1 MPRPML
7 AVATEGDAPLHIGE
21 GARPLHEYE
30 GVRPLRCV
38 AASAA
43 TTCGREATLE
53 NSVLEDV
60 LLLLT
65 ATLVVVVGL
74 RRLRLPL
81 VMGFLL
87 VGMVV
92 GPHALGWVAATETTR
107 TLAEF
112 GVVFLLFALGLEFS
126 LPRLLAMRGEVFTLG
141 GLQVAGTT
149 TAVAAVGW
157 ALGLALPVA
166 ILLGGAVAMSST
178 AIVLRQL
185 TEQDELNRTHGR
197 LAFGVLL
204 FQDLA
209 IVPFLALAG
218 VLASPEEQYTTP
230 EIGLAVAK
238 AAIALIIVLAAGRW
252 LLRPLFH
259 EIASSGAPEA
269 FTFAVLFVAIGAA
282 WATHAAGLTFAL
294 GAFLAGMMLA
304 ETEYRYQVEAGIRP
318 FRDTLLGLFFVT
330 IGMQLDVPALFKQLP
345 AVMAILAGLLVIKA
359 VVVLLA
365 ARPFAG
371 QWFKSLRTGI
381 VLSPG
386 GEFGFALLA
395 LLLDNRLIGADF
407 TQPLLAA
414 ITLSMLIA
422 PFLIRH
428 NKLIAR
434 FLTRQSGPTR
444 TGLDRIEAATQ
455 ALAQREHVILCGYG
469 RVGQN
474 VGRVLESEGFEFLAL
489 DSDPLRVR
497 TALAAGDAVIYG
509 DAADDGVLKSAGI
522 DRASAVVVTFSD
534 TVRSIAIV
542 RAVRRLRQSL
552 PILVRATD
560 DTHLEE
566 LLAAGATEVV
576 PETFE
581 AALTLVANTLHMLQ
595 VAPSRVIRTVGEIR
609 QQRYR
614 TLRSVIQR
622 DPAGATDETGTFREA
637 LHTVVLPPG
646 AWSIGRSINEI
657 RQRGAEVSFTAV
669 RRDGITGRDP
679 DPDMTL
685 REGDVVVLFGTP
697 EAQEHAEAVLL
708 AG

>member
-1 MPRPML
+1 M
-7 AVATEGDAPLHIGE
+7 
-21 GARPLHEYE
+21 
-30 GVRPLRCV
+30 
-38 AASAA
+38 
-43 TTCGREATLE
+43 ATL
-53 NSVLEDV
+53 
-60 LLLLT
+60 
-65 ATLVVVVGL
+65 AVVVGL

-81 VMGFLL
+81 ILAFLI
-87 VGMVV
+87 VGMCV
-92 GPHALGWVAATETTR
+92 GPHALGWVSATETTE

-112 GVVFLLFALGLEFS
+112 GVVFLLFTLGLEFS
-126 LPRLLAMRGEVFTLG
+126 LPRLIAMRGEVFTLG

-149 TAVAAVGW
+149 AATAAIGWAVG
-157 ALGLALPVA
+157 LSLPVA

-209 IVPFLALAG
+209 FVPFLALAG
-218 VLASPEEQYTTP
+218 VLASPQEQYTTL
-230 EIGLAVAK
+230 EITLAVGK
-238 AAIALIIVLAAGRW
+238 AAIALLIVLASGRW

-259 EIASSGAPEA
+259 EIAANNAPEL

-282 WATHAAGLTFAL
+282 WSTHAAGLSFAL

-330 IGMQLDVPALFKQLP
+330 IGMQLDVPALLGQLP
-345 AVMAILAGLLVIKA
+345 VVIAILATMLLVKA
-359 VVVLLA
+359 VIVTLA
-365 ARPFAG
+365 GRPFAG
-371 QWFKSLRTGI
+371 EWFKALRAGI

-407 TQPLLAA
+407 TQPVLAA

-422 PFLIRH
+422 PVLIRH
-428 NKLIAR
+428 NKTVAR
-434 FLTRQSGPTR
+434 YFMHQSGPSQ
-444 TGLDRIEAATQ
+444 TGLARLEAANQ
-455 ALAQREHVILCGYG
+455 AIARRDHVIVCGYG

-474 VGRVLESEGFEFLAL
+474 VGRVLETEGFEFLAMDL
-489 DSDPLRVR
+489 DPVRVR

-509 DAADDGVLKSAGI
+509 DAADDGVLKSAGL
-522 DRASAVVVTFSD
+522 DRANAVVVTFSD
-534 TVRSIAIV
+534 TARALAIV
-542 RAVRRLRQSL
+542 RAVRRQRPAL
-552 PILVRATD
+552 PILVRAQD
-560 DTHLEE
+560 ETHLEE
-566 LLAAGATEVV
+566 LIAAGATEVV
-576 PETFE
+576 PETLE
-581 AALTLVANTLHMLQ
+581 AALTLVSNTLHMLQ
-595 VAPSRVIRTVGEIR
+595 VPASRVIRRVGEIR
-609 QQRYR
+609 RQRYKA
-614 TLRSVIQR
+614 LRSVIAR
-622 DPAGATDETGTFREA
+622 DPAGRSEDTGEFREE

-646 AWSIGRSINEI
+646 AWSIGRTLSEI
-657 RQRGAEVSFTAV
+657 RGRGAEVSFTAV
-669 RRDGITGRDP
+669 RRDGIVGRDP
-679 DPDMTL
+679 DLEMTL

>member
-1 MPRPML
+1 LGGRPRRL
-7 AVATEGDAPLHIGE
+7 
-21 GARPLHEYE
+21 
-30 GVRPLRCV
+30 
-38 AASAA
+38 S
-43 TTCGREATLE
+43 LE
-53 NSVLEDV
+53 HSVLQDV

-81 VMGFLL
+81 VLAFLI
-87 VGMVV
+87 VGMIV
-92 GPHALGWVAATETTR
+92 GPHALGWVEPTETTG

-126 LPRLLAMRGEVFTLG
+126 LPRLIAMRGEVFTLG

-149 TAVAAVGW
+149 AVVAAAGW
-157 ALGLALPVA
+157 AIGIALPIA

-218 VLASPEEQYTTP
+218 VLGSPEAEYTTTQ
-230 EIGLAVAK
+230 IALAVAK
-238 AAIALIIVLAAGRW
+238 AALALLIVLASGRW

-259 EIASSGAPEA
+259 EIASSGAPEL

-282 WATHAAGLTFAL
+282 WATHAAGLSFAL

-330 IGMQLDVPALFKQLP
+330 IGMQLDVPALLEQIPVVAALL
-345 AVMAILAGLLVIKA
+345 AAILLVKA
-359 VVVLLA
+359 TIVVFA

-371 QWFKSLRTGI
+371 EWFKALRAGL

-395 LLLDNRLIGADF
+395 LLLDNRLIGATS

-414 ITLSMLIA
+414 ITLSMLLSPI
-422 PFLIRH
+422 LIRH
-428 NKLIAR
+428 NKRIAR
-434 FLTRQSGPTR
+434 FLLRESGPAPS
-444 TGLDRIEAATQ
+444 GLDRIEAANQ
-455 ALAQREHVILCGYG
+455 ALARRDHVILCGYG

-474 VGRVLESEGFEFLAL
+474 VARVLEGEGFEFLAMDL
-489 DSDPLRVR
+489 DPVRVR
-497 TALAAGDAVIYG
+497 SARAAGDAVVYG
-509 DAADDGVLKSAGI
+509 DAADEGMLKSAGL
-522 DRASAVVVTFSD
+522 DSANAVVVTFSD
-534 TVRSIAIV
+534 TSRSLAIV
-542 RAVRRLRQSL
+542 RAVRRQRRQL
-552 PILVRATD
+552 PILVRAAD
-560 DTHLEE
+560 DARLEE

-576 PETFE
+576 PETLE
-581 AALTLVANTLHMLQ
+581 AALTLVSNTLHILQ
-595 VAPSRVIRTVGEIR
+595 VPPSRVIRTIGGIR
-609 QQRYR
+609 RQRYQA
-614 TLRSVIQR
+614 LRSVIRR
-622 DPAGATDETGTFREA
+622 DPAGRTDESGTFREE

-646 AWSIGRSINEI
+646 AWSIGRSIREI
-657 RQRGAEVSFTAV
+657 RGRGAEVSFTAV
-669 RRDGITGRDP
+669 RRDGIVGRDP
-679 DPDMTL
+679 DPEMTL

>member
-1 MPRPML
+1 MTL
-7 AVATEGDAPLHIGE
+7 A
-21 GARPLHEYE
+21 
-30 GVRPLRCV
+30 
-38 AASAA
+38 
-43 TTCGREATLE
+43 
-53 NSVLEDV
+53 
-60 LLLLT
+60 
-65 ATLVVVVGL
+65 VVVGL

-81 VMGFLL
+81 ILAFLL

-92 GPHALGWVAATETTR
+92 GPHAFGWVEATETTR

-112 GVVFLLFALGLEFS
+112 GIVFLLFALGLEFS
-126 LPRLLAMRGEVFTLG
+126 LPRLIAMRAEVFTLG
-141 GLQVAGTT
+141 GMQVAGTV
-149 TAVAAVGW
+149 AVVAAAGW
-157 ALGLALPVA
+157 AFGIALPVA

-185 TEQDELNRTHGR
+185 TQQDELNRTHGR

-218 VLASPEEQYTTP
+218 ALAAPQEEYTTFEITLAVGKAAVALLVVLAS
-230 EIGLAVAK
+230 
-238 AAIALIIVLAAGRW
+238 GRW

-259 EIASSGAPEA
+259 EIAASNSPEL

-282 WATHAAGLTFAL
+282 WATHAVGLSFAL

-330 IGMQLDVPALFKQLP
+330 IGMQLDVPELLGHLPVVLAL
-345 AVMAILAGLLVIKA
+345 LAGLLLLKT
-359 VVVLLA
+359 VVVMLA

-371 QWFKSLRTGI
+371 QWFKALRAGV

-395 LLLDNRLIGADF
+395 LLLDNKLMGANF

-422 PFLIRH
+422 PILIRH
-428 NKLIAR
+428 NKRIAR
-434 FLTRQSGPTR
+434 FVLRQAGPDR
-444 TGLDRIEAATQ
+444 TGLERIEAANL
-455 ALAQREHVILCGYG
+455 ALARRAHVILCGYG

-474 VGRVLESEGFEFLAL
+474 VARVLEGEGFEFLAMDL
-489 DSDPLRVR
+489 DPMRVR
-497 TALAAGDAVIYG
+497 SALAAGDAVIYG
-509 DAADDGVLKSAGI
+509 DAADEGVLKSAGL
-522 DRASAVVVTFSD
+522 DRATAVVVTFSD
-534 TVRSIAIV
+534 TSRSLSIV
-542 RAVRRLRQSL
+542 RAVRRQRQEL
-552 PILVRATD
+552 PILVRAID
-560 DTHLEE
+560 DAHLED

-581 AALTLVANTLHMLQ
+581 AALTLVSNTLHRLD
-595 VAPSRVIRTVGEIR
+595 VPPSRVIRAIGEIR
-609 QQRYR
+609 RQRYQ
-614 TLRSVIQR
+614 TLRSVIRR
-622 DPAGATDETGTFREA
+622 DPAGPTDETGSFREE
-637 LHTVVLPPG
+637 LNTVVLPPG
-646 AWSIGRSINEI
+646 AWSVGRTLREI
-657 RQRGAEVSFTAV
+657 RSRGAEVSFTAV
-669 RRDGITGRDP
+669 RRDGIVGRDP
-679 DPDMTL
+679 DLDMTL

>member
-1 MPRPML
+1 M
-7 AVATEGDAPLHIGE
+7 
-21 GARPLHEYE
+21 
-30 GVRPLRCV
+30 
-38 AASAA
+38 
-43 TTCGREATLE
+43 ATL
-53 NSVLEDV
+53 
-60 LLLLT
+60 
-65 ATLVVVVGL
+65 AVVVGL

-81 VMGFLL
+81 ILAFLL
-87 VGMVV
+87 VGMIV
-92 GPHALGWVAATETTR
+92 GPRALGWVEATETTH

-112 GVVFLLFALGLEFS
+112 GVVFLLFTLGLEFS
-126 LPRLLAMRGEVFTLG
+126 LPRLIAMRGEVFTVG
-141 GLQVAGTT
+141 GLQVFGT
-149 TAVAAVGW
+149 AAAFATIGWMVG
-157 ALGLALPVA
+157 LGLPIS

-218 VLASPEEQYTTP
+218 VLAAPQAEFTLL
-230 EIGLAVAK
+230 EIALAIGK
-238 AAIALIIVLAAGRW
+238 AAVALIIVLASGRW

-259 EIASSGAPEA
+259 EIASNNSPEL
-269 FTFAVLFVAIGAA
+269 FTFAVLFVVIGAS
-282 WATHAAGLTFAL
+282 WATHAAGLSFAL

-330 IGMQLDVPALFKQLP
+330 IGMQLDVPKLVDRLPVVLAL
-345 AVMAILAGLLVIKA
+345 LATLLVLKA
-359 VVVLLA
+359 AIATLA

-371 QWFKSLRTGI
+371 EWFKALRAGL

-395 LLLDNRLIGADF
+395 LLLDNRLMGAASV
-407 TQPLLAA
+407 QPLLAA

-422 PFLIRH
+422 PVLIRH
-428 NKLIAR
+428 NKRIAR
-434 FLTRQSGPTR
+434 LVLRQGGQAT
-444 TGLDRIEAATQ
+444 TGLERIEAANQ

-474 VGRVLESEGFEFLAL
+474 VGRVLENEGFEFLAVDL
-489 DSDPLRVR
+489 DPVSVR
-497 TALAAGDAVIYG
+497 AALAAGDAVIYG
-509 DAADDGVLKSAGI
+509 DASDEGVLKAAGL
-522 DRASAVVVTFSD
+522 DRANSVVVTFAD
-534 TVRSIAIV
+534 TSRALSIV
-542 RAVRRLRQSL
+542 RAVRRQRKEL

-566 LLAAGATEVV
+566 LIAAGATEVV
-576 PETFE
+576 PETLE
-581 AALTLVANTLHMLQ
+581 AALTLVSNALYMLR
-595 VAPSRVIRTVGEIR
+595 VPASRVIRAIGEIR
-609 QQRYR
+609 GQRYK
-614 TLRSVIQR
+614 TLRSVIRR
-622 DPAGATDETGTFREA
+622 DPAGRADDSGIFREE

-646 AWSIGRSINEI
+646 AWSIGRTISEV
-657 RQRGAEVSFTAV
+657 RERGAEVSFTAV
-669 RRDGITGRDP
+669 RRDGIVGRDP
-679 DPDMTL
+679 DPQMTL
-685 REGDVVVLFGTP
+685 REGDIVILFGTP

>member
-1 MPRPML
+1 
-7 AVATEGDAPLHIGE
+7 
-21 GARPLHEYE
+21 
-30 GVRPLRCV
+30 
-38 AASAA
+38 
-43 TTCGREATLE
+43 
-53 NSVLEDV
+53 V
-60 LLLLT
+60 LLLLM
-65 ATLVVVVGL
+65 ATLAVVVGL

-81 VMGFLL
+81 ILAFLI
-87 VGMVV
+87 VGMCV
-92 GPHALGWVAATETTR
+92 GPHALGWVSATETTE

-112 GVVFLLFALGLEFS
+112 GVVFLLFTLGLEFS
-126 LPRLLAMRGEVFTLG
+126 LPRLIAMRGEVFTLG

-149 TAVAAVGW
+149 AATAAIGWAVG
-157 ALGLALPVA
+157 LSLPVA

-209 IVPFLALAG
+209 FVPFLALAG
-218 VLASPEEQYTTP
+218 VLASPQEQYTTL
-230 EIGLAVAK
+230 EITLAVGK
-238 AAIALIIVLAAGRW
+238 AAIALLIVLASGRW

-259 EIASSGAPEA
+259 EIAANNAPEL

-282 WATHAAGLTFAL
+282 WSTHAAGLSFAL

-330 IGMQLDVPALFKQLP
+330 IGMQLDVPALLGQLP
-345 AVMAILAGLLVIKA
+345 VVIAILATMLLVKA
-359 VVVLLA
+359 VIVTLA
-365 ARPFAG
+365 GRPFAG
-371 QWFKSLRTGI
+371 EWFKALRAGV

-407 TQPLLAA
+407 TQPVLAA

-422 PFLIRH
+422 PVLIRH
-428 NKLIAR
+428 NKTVAR
-434 FLTRQSGPTR
+434 YFMHQSGPSQ
-444 TGLDRIEAATQ
+444 TGLARLEAANQ
-455 ALAQREHVILCGYG
+455 AIARREHVIVCGYG

-474 VGRVLESEGFEFLAL
+474 VGRVLETEGFEFLAMDL
-489 DSDPLRVR
+489 DPVRVR

-509 DAADDGVLKSAGI
+509 DAADDGVLKSAGL
-522 DRASAVVVTFSD
+522 DRANAVVVTFSD
-534 TVRSIAIV
+534 TARALAIV
-542 RAVRRLRQSL
+542 RAVRRQRPAL
-552 PILVRATD
+552 PILVRAQD
-560 DTHLEE
+560 ETHLEE
-566 LLAAGATEVV
+566 LIAAGATEVV
-576 PETFE
+576 PETLE
-581 AALTLVANTLHMLQ
+581 AALTLVSNTLHMLQ
-595 VAPSRVIRTVGEIR
+595 VPASRVIRRVGEIR
-609 QQRYR
+609 RQRYKA
-614 TLRSVIQR
+614 LRSVIAR
-622 DPAGATDETGTFREA
+622 DPAGRSEDTGEFREE

-646 AWSIGRSINEI
+646 AWSIGRTLSEI
-657 RQRGAEVSFTAV
+657 RGRGAEVSFTAV
-669 RRDGITGRDP
+669 RRDGIVGRDP
-679 DPDMTL
+679 DLEMTL

>member
-1 MPRPML
+1 
-7 AVATEGDAPLHIGE
+7 
-21 GARPLHEYE
+21 
-30 GVRPLRCV
+30 
-38 AASAA
+38 
-43 TTCGREATLE
+43 
-53 NSVLEDV
+53 V
-60 LLLLT
+60 LLLLM

-81 VMGFLL
+81 VLAFLI
-87 VGMVV
+87 VGMCV
-92 GPHALGWVAATETTR
+92 GPHALGWVAATETSE

-112 GVVFLLFALGLEFS
+112 GVVFLLFTLGLEFS
-126 LPRLLAMRGEVFTLG
+126 LPRLIAMRGEVLTLG

-149 TAVAAVGW
+149 AATAAIGWAVG
-157 ALGLALPVA
+157 LSLPVA

-197 LAFGVLL
+197 LSFGVLL

-218 VLASPEEQYTTP
+218 VLASPQEQYTTI
-230 EIGLAVAK
+230 EIALAVGK
-238 AAIALIIVLAAGRW
+238 AAIALLIVLASGRW

-259 EIASSGAPEA
+259 EIAASNAPEL

-282 WATHAAGLTFAL
+282 WSTHAAGLSFAL

-318 FRDTLLGLFFVT
+318 FRDTLLGLFFVS
-330 IGMQLDVPALFKQLP
+330 IGMQLDVPELLGQLP
-345 AVMAILAGLLVIKA
+345 VVIAILATMLLIKA
-359 VVVLLA
+359 AIITLA

-371 QWFKSLRTGI
+371 QWFKALRAGI

-395 LLLDNRLIGADF
+395 LLLDNRLIGAAF
-407 TQPLLAA
+407 TQPVLAA

-422 PFLIRH
+422 PVLIRH
-428 NKLIAR
+428 NKAIAR
-434 FLTRQSGPTR
+434 FLLHQSGPSQ
-444 TGLDRIEAATQ
+444 TGLTRLEAANQ
-455 ALAQREHVILCGYG
+455 ALARRDHVIVCGYG

-474 VGRVLESEGFEFLAL
+474 VARVLETEGFEFLAMDL
-489 DSDPLRVR
+489 DPVRVR

-509 DAADDGVLKSAGI
+509 DAADDGVLKSAGL
-522 DRASAVVVTFSD
+522 DRANAVVVTFSD
-534 TVRSIAIV
+534 TARSLAIV
-542 RAVRRLRQSL
+542 RAVRRQRPAL
-552 PILVRATD
+552 PILVRAQD
-560 DTHLEE
+560 ETHLEE
-566 LLAAGATEVV
+566 LIAAGATEVV
-576 PETFE
+576 PETLE
-581 AALTLVANTLHMLQ
+581 AALTLVSNTLHMLQ
-595 VAPSRVIRTVGEIR
+595 VPASRVIRRVGEIR
-609 QQRYR
+609 RQRYKA
-614 TLRSVIQR
+614 LRSVIAR
-622 DPAGATDETGTFREA
+622 DPAGRSEDTGEFREE

-646 AWSIGRSINEI
+646 AWSIGRTLSEI
-657 RQRGAEVSFTAV
+657 RGRGAEVSFTAV
-669 RRDGITGRDP
+669 RRDGIIGRDP
-679 DPDMTL
+679 DPEMTL

>member
-1 MPRPML
+1 
-7 AVATEGDAPLHIGE
+7 
-21 GARPLHEYE
+21 
-30 GVRPLRCV
+30 
-38 AASAA
+38 
-43 TTCGREATLE
+43 
-53 NSVLEDV
+53 V
-60 LLLLT
+60 LLLLM
-65 ATLVVVVGL
+65 ATLAVVVGL

-81 VMGFLL
+81 ILAFLI
-87 VGMVV
+87 VGMCV
-92 GPHALGWVAATETTR
+92 GPHALGWVSATETTE

-112 GVVFLLFALGLEFS
+112 GVVFLLFTLGLEFS
-126 LPRLLAMRGEVFTLG
+126 LPRLIAMRGEVFTLG

-149 TAVAAVGW
+149 AATAAIGWAVG
-157 ALGLALPVA
+157 LSLPVA

-209 IVPFLALAG
+209 FVPFLALAG
-218 VLASPEEQYTTP
+218 VLASPQEQYTTL
-230 EIGLAVAK
+230 EITLAVGK
-238 AAIALIIVLAAGRW
+238 AAIALLIVLASGRW

-259 EIASSGAPEA
+259 EIAANNAPEL

-282 WATHAAGLTFAL
+282 WSTHAAGLSFAL

-330 IGMQLDVPALFKQLP
+330 IGMQLDVPALLGQLP
-345 AVMAILAGLLVIKA
+345 VVIAILATMLLVKA
-359 VVVLLA
+359 VIVTLA
-365 ARPFAG
+365 GRPFAG
-371 QWFKSLRTGI
+371 EWFKALRAGV

-407 TQPLLAA
+407 TQPVLAA

-422 PFLIRH
+422 PVLIRH
-428 NKLIAR
+428 NKTVAR
-434 FLTRQSGPTR
+434 YFMHQSGPSQ
-444 TGLDRIEAATQ
+444 TGLARLEAANQ
-455 ALAQREHVILCGYG
+455 AIARRDHVIVCGYG

-474 VGRVLESEGFEFLAL
+474 VGRVLETEGFEFLAMDL
-489 DSDPLRVR
+489 DPVRVR

-509 DAADDGVLKSAGI
+509 DAADDGVLKSAGL
-522 DRASAVVVTFSD
+522 DRANAVVVTFSD
-534 TVRSIAIV
+534 TARALAIV
-542 RAVRRLRQSL
+542 RAVRRQRPAL
-552 PILVRATD
+552 PILVRAQD
-560 DTHLEE
+560 ETHLEE
-566 LLAAGATEVV
+566 LIAAGATEVV
-576 PETFE
+576 PETLE
-581 AALTLVANTLHMLQ
+581 AALTLVSNTLHMLQ
-595 VAPSRVIRTVGEIR
+595 VPASRVIRRVGEIR
-609 QQRYR
+609 RQRYKA
-614 TLRSVIQR
+614 LRSVIAR
-622 DPAGATDETGTFREA
+622 DPAGRSEDTGEFREE

-646 AWSIGRSINEI
+646 AWSIGRTLSEI
-657 RQRGAEVSFTAV
+657 RGRGAEVSFTAV
-669 RRDGITGRDP
+669 RRDGIVGRDP
-679 DPDMTL
+679 DLEMTL

>member
-1 MPRPML
+1 M
-7 AVATEGDAPLHIGE
+7 
-21 GARPLHEYE
+21 
-30 GVRPLRCV
+30 
-38 AASAA
+38 
-43 TTCGREATLE
+43 ATL
-53 NSVLEDV
+53 
-60 LLLLT
+60 
-65 ATLVVVVGL
+65 AVVVGL

-81 VMGFLL
+81 VLAFLL
-87 VGMVV
+87 VGMAV
-92 GPHALGWVAATETTR
+92 GPHALGIVEATETTQ

-112 GVVFLLFALGLEFS
+112 GVVFLLFTLGLEFS
-126 LPRLLAMRGEVFTLG
+126 LPRLIAMRGEVFTLG
-141 GLQVAGTT
+141 GAQVLGTT
-149 TAVAAVGW
+149 AAVAATGW

-166 ILLGGAVAMSST
+166 VLLGGAVAMSST

-209 IVPFLALAG
+209 FVPFLALAG
-218 VLASPEEQYTTP
+218 VLAAPQEEYTTVQ
-230 EIGLAVAK
+230 IALAVGK
-238 AAIALIIVLAAGRW
+238 AAVALLIVLASGRW

-259 EIASSGAPEA
+259 EIGSSNSPQL
-269 FTFAVLFVAIGAA
+269 FTFAVLFVAIGAS

-330 IGMQLDVPALFKQLP
+330 IGMQLDLLQLFRHLP
-345 AVMAILAGLLVIKA
+345 AVLTLLAGLLIVKA
-359 VVVLLA
+359 AIVMLA

-371 QWFKSLRTGI
+371 EWFKSLRTGI

-395 LLLDNRLIGADF
+395 LLLDNHLVGATF

-414 ITLSMLIA
+414 ITLSMLVA

-428 NKLIAR
+428 NKRIAR
-434 FLTRQSGPTR
+434 LVLRQSGPAA
-444 TGLDRIEAATQ
+444 TGLERLEAATK
-455 ALAQREHVILCGYG
+455 ALARREHVILCGYG

-474 VGRVLESEGFEFLAL
+474 VARVLEAEGFEFIAM
-489 DSDPLRVR
+489 DVDPVRVR
-497 TALAAGDAVIYG
+497 AALAAGDAVIYG
-509 DAADDGVLKSAGI
+509 DAADQGVLKAAGI
-522 DRASAVVVTFSD
+522 DRANAVVISFSD
-534 TVRSIAIV
+534 TSRALSIV
-542 RAVRRLRQSL
+542 RAVRRQRQTL
-552 PILVRATD
+552 PILVRAMD
-560 DTHLEE
+560 DAHLEE

-576 PETFE
+576 PETLE
-581 AALTLVANTLHMLQ
+581 AALTLVSNVLHMLQ
-595 VAPSRVIRTVGEIR
+595 VPPSRVIRTVGEIR
-609 QQRYR
+609 RQRYK

-622 DPAGATDETGTFREA
+622 DPAGRTDDSGSFREE

-646 AWSIGRSINEI
+646 AWSIGRTISEV
-657 RQRGAEVSFTAV
+657 RGRGAEVSFTAV
-669 RRDGITGRDP
+669 RRDGIVGRDP
-679 DPDMTL
+679 DPEMTL

>member
-1 MPRPML
+1 M
-7 AVATEGDAPLHIGE
+7 
-21 GARPLHEYE
+21 
-30 GVRPLRCV
+30 
-38 AASAA
+38 
-43 TTCGREATLE
+43 
-53 NSVLEDV
+53 
-60 LLLLT
+60 
-65 ATLVVVVGL
+65 VVVGL

-81 VMGFLL
+81 IIAFLL

-126 LPRLLAMRGEVFTLG
+126 LPRLLAMRGEVFSLG
-141 GLQVAGTT
+141 GLQIGATT
-149 TAVAAVGW
+149 AAVAAVGW
-157 ALGLALPVA
+157 ASGLALEVA

-218 VLASPEEQYTTP
+218 VLASPEEQYTTLS
-230 EIGLAVAK
+230 IALAVGK
-238 AAIALIIVLAAGRW
+238 AAVALIIVLAAGQW

-259 EIASSGAPEA
+259 EIASSGASEL
-269 FTFAVLFVAIGAA
+269 FTIAVLFVAIGSA

-304 ETEYRYQVEAGIRP
+304 ETEYRFQVEAGIRP

-330 IGMQLDVPALFKQLP
+330 IGMQLDVPALLRQWPTVVAL
-345 AVMAILAGLLVIKA
+345 LAGLLVLKA
-359 VVVLLA
+359 LIVMVA

-371 QWFKSLRTGI
+371 QWFKSLRTGV

-395 LLLDNRLIGADF
+395 LLLDNRLIGAEF

-428 NKLIAR
+428 NKRVAR
-434 FLTRQSGPTR
+434 FLLRQTGPAE
-444 TGLDRIEAATQ
+444 TGLARLAAANQ
-455 ALAQREHVILCGYG
+455 ALARREHVILCGYG

-474 VGRVLESEGFEFLAL
+474 VGRVLESEGFEFLAMDL
-489 DSDPLRVR
+489 DPVRVR
-497 TALAAGDAVIYG
+497 AALAAGDAVIYG
-509 DAADDGVLKSAGI
+509 DAADEGVLKSAGL
-522 DRASAVVVTFSD
+522 DRASAVVVTFSEPS
-534 TVRSIAIV
+534 RSLAIV
-542 RAVRRLRQSL
+542 RAVRRQRKELA
-552 PILVRATD
+552 ILVRAID

-576 PETFE
+576 PETLE
-581 AALTLVANTLHMLQ
+581 AALTLVSNTLHMLQ
-595 VAPSRVIRTVGEIR
+595 VPPSRVIRAIGEIR
-609 QQRYR
+609 RQRYK
-614 TLRSVIQR
+614 TLRSVIRR
-622 DPAGATDETGTFREA
+622 DPSGATDESGTFREE

-646 AWSIGRSINEI
+646 AWSIGRTIGEI

-669 RRDGITGRDP
+669 RRDGIVGRDP
-679 DPDMTL
+679 DSDMTL